1 MKSLFPIGPSLALK
15 ANPAAPFPLIVQ
27 DIYEGIRKTA
37 KLGFDS
43 VELHIRDPKNELDPY
58 KVRDLCQENGLLV
71 SSMGTGQAFGA
82 EGLSITSSDSDVRN
96 RAIRRLMDH
105 VDVASI
111 VGGVVIIG
119 SMRGKIPD
127 GSTFRAVN
135 SLMLES
141 MKRLIDYAEKK
152 CVSFAIEAI
161 DRFETNYLLTAES
174 VLSLIDE
181 LGSSLVGV
189 HLDSY
194 HMNIEENDW
203 VKPVYDCGNRL
214 FHFHAAD
221 NTRWYPGS
229 GKIPFSLLLDA
240 LQRVNYKGSLTLE
253 CFPFP
258 SQEEACLKGIAYLRK
273 VCDTVRGK
281 QHAI

>member
-1 MKSLFPIGPSLALK
+1 MNFLFPIGPSLALK

-37 KLGFDS
+37 RLGFDS
-43 VELHIRDPKNELDPY
+43 VELHIRDPKNELDPVL
-58 KVRDLCQENGLLV
+58 VRDLCQETGLIV
-71 SSMGTGQAFGA
+71 SSMGTGQAYGA
-82 EGLSITSSDSDVRN
+82 EGLSITSPEPEIRKK
-96 RAIRRLMDH
+96 AIQRLKDH
-105 VDVASI
+105 VDVAAV

-119 SMRGKIPD
+119 SLRGKIPE
-127 GSTFRAVN
+127 GRSFREVN
-135 SLMLES
+135 ALMLES
-141 MKRLIDYAEKK
+141 LKELTDYAEQKD
-152 CVSFAIEAI
+152 VFYAIEAI

-181 LGSSLVGV
+181 LGSKRVGV

-203 VKPVYDCGNRL
+203 VKPIYDCGSRL

-229 GKIPFSLLLDA
+229 GKIPFPLLIHA
-240 LQRVNYKGSLTLE
+240 LREISYKGSLTLE

-258 SQEEACLKGIAYLRK
+258 TQEEACTKGIAYLRS
-273 VCDTVRGK
+273 VCGAEIT
-281 QHAI
+281 A